1 MQTTTHT
8 RLISADKVEGTTV
21 YNQTGDKVGTVA
33 NVMIDKLS
41 GKVAY
46 ADMTFGGF
54 LGMGDKHH
62 ALPLS
67 VLTYS
72 REKDGYVVNLDK
84 DKLENAPSYD
94 AKPCLVLRLRRG
106 PHPQRTEVPHAQHH
120 RRVHPRVPGN
130 AGQPPAKTRVPSWSA
145 TLRHCSLA
153 LIGSSWAKTVP
164 TKAETTRRPLLPAW
178 ASTLR
183 MK

>member
-62 ALPLS
+62 ALPWS

-72 REKDGYVVNLDK
+72 TDKDGYVVSLDK
-84 DKLENAPSYD
+84 EKLENAPSYD
-94 AKPCLVLRLRRG
+94 PKEAPDWDDQTWGK
-106 PHPQRTEVPHAQHH
+106 EVHGYYGVAPY
-120 RRVHPRVPGN
+120 
-130 AGQPPAKTRVPSWSA
+130 
-145 TLRHCSLA
+145 
-153 LIGSSWAKTVP
+153 WA
-164 TKAETTRRPLLPAW
+164 
-178 ASTLR
+178 
-183 MK
+183 